1 MPITQLTCKLN
12 FFQTIA
18 NLQTYYFLYIC
29 IKTTSTFQMKVYRG
43 CGGLSLKISVS
54 NAQIFGCLPIGF
66 PLMKLWYAERADQC
80 AFTVRY

>member
-1 MPITQLTCKLN
+1 
-12 FFQTIA
+12 
-18 NLQTYYFLYIC
+18 
-29 IKTTSTFQMKVYRG
+29 MKVYRG

-66 PLMKLWYAERADQC
+66 PLIKLWYAEKADRC